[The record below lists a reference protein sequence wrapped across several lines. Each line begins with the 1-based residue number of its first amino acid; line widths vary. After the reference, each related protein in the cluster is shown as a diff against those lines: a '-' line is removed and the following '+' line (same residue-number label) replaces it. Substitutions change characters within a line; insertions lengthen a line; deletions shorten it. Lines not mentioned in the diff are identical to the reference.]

1 MAINLG
7 IRSNLVQWLR
17 RCASYIEGRQERSPP
32 DAWYAYV
39 VPDRPATGLRSLLDC
54 RAGHENF
61 PKTDMVEVKRRRLR
75 SQKPPPVID
84 VWWVVHDGGLMLAL
98 AALLKRHVLWRKAT
112 IRVFVVFNPTAGIS
126 LQQTGARMSW
136 YLQRIRIDARVWF
149 VVSSCGR
156 ARVQ

>member
-1 MAINLG
+1 
-7 IRSNLVQWLR
+7 
-17 RCASYIEGRQERSPP
+17 
-32 DAWYAYV
+32 
-39 VPDRPATGLRSLLDC
+39 
-54 RAGHENF
+54 
-61 PKTDMVEVKRRRLR
+61 VKRRRLR

-136 YLQRIRIDARVWF
+136 YLQRIRIDARVIPIMVPSEVIADAWHD
-149 VVSSCGR
+149 R
-156 ARVQ
+156 TLDMEKRRQLLAELK